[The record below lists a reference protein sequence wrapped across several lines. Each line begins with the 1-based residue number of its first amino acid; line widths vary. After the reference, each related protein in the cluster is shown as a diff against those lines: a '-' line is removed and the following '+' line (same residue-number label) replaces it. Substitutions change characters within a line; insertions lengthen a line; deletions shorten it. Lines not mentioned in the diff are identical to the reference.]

1 MQVKQTNK
9 KKPCIKCQIVFN
21 CLEKAQISNSLDK
34 SNKAFLS
41 SWHFSYELM
50 GKTTFFKLCKEL
62 GRNFQ
67 EEITTYT
74 KS

>member
-9 KKPCIKCQIVFN
+9 KKPCIKWQIVFN

-41 SWHFSYELM
+41 S
-50 GKTTFFKLCKEL
+50 
-62 GRNFQ
+62 
-67 EEITTYT
+67 
-74 KS
+74 